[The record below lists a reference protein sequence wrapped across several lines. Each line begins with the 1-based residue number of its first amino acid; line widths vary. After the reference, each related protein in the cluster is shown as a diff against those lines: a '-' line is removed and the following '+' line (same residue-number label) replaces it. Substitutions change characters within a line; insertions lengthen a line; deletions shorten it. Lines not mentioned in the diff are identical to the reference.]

1 MDQPLPAIGRTT
13 FIIHTIV
20 AVAVGLPLLVA
31 PLWFGALFGW
41 ASQPELQPV
50 LRAFGAL
57 MLLLGGLTSF
67 YGIRAPSWAHVD
79 FIVRGERA
87 YLAVQT
93 LVFALAAVGGIGPA
107 LGNWLFA
114 AVSVGLFVL
123 FAATFAARPRTAQP
137 G

>member
-1 MDQPLPAIGRTT
+1 
-13 FIIHTIV
+13 
-20 AVAVGLPLLVA
+20 
-31 PLWFGALFGW
+31 
-41 ASQPELQPV
+41 
-50 LRAFGAL
+50 
-57 MLLLGGLTSF
+57 MLLFGGLTSF
-67 YGIRAPSWAHVD
+67 YGIRAPNWAHVD

-93 LVFALAAVGGIGPA
+93 VVFALAAVAGIGPA

-114 AVSVGLFVL
+114 AVSAVLFVL

>member
-1 MDQPLPAIGRTT
+1 
-13 FIIHTIV
+13 
-20 AVAVGLPLLVA
+20 
-31 PLWFGALFGW
+31 
-41 ASQPELQPV
+41 
-50 LRAFGAL
+50 
-57 MLLLGGLTSF
+57 
-67 YGIRAPSWAHVD
+67 
-79 FIVRGERA
+79 VRGERA

-114 AVSVGLFVL
+114 AVSVVLFVL

>member
-13 FIIHTIV
+13 FVIHTII
-20 AVAVGLPLLVA
+20 AVAMGLPLLAA

-50 LRAFGAL
+50 LRAFGAMFL
-57 MLLLGGLTSF
+57 GLGGLTSF
-67 YGIRAPSWAHVD
+67 YASRAPTWAHVD
-79 FIVRGERA
+79 YIVRGEMA

-93 LVFALAAVGGIGPA
+93 LVFVLSAFSGIGPA

-114 AVSVGLFVL
+114 AVSAVLFAL
-123 FAATFAARPRTAQP
+123 FAATYAARPK
-137 G
+137 

>member
-20 AVAVGLPLLVA
+20 AVAVGLPLLAA

-67 YGIRAPSWAHVD
+67 YGIRAPNWAHVEY
-79 FIVRGERA
+79 IVRGERA

-93 LVFALAAVGGIGPA
+93 LVFVLSAVAGIGPA
-107 LGNWLFA
+107 MGNWLFA
-114 AVSVGLFVL
+114 AVSAVLFAL
-123 FAATFAARPRTAQP
+123 FAATYAARPK
-137 G
+137 

>member
-1 MDQPLPAIGRTT
+1 MDQPLPGIGRTT

-31 PLWFGALFGW
+31 PIWFGALFGW

-67 YGIRAPSWAHVD
+67 YGMRAPNWAHVD

-93 LVFALAAVGGIGPA
+93 LVFALSAVAGIGPA

-114 AVSVGLFVL
+114 AVSAVLFVL
-123 FAATFAARPRTAQP
+123 FAATFAARPRTALP

>member
-20 AVAVGLPLLVA
+20 AVAVGLPLLAA

-57 MLLLGGLTSF
+57 MLAFGGLTSF
-67 YGIRAPSWAHVD
+67 YGIRAPTWAHVD
-79 FIVRGERA
+79 YIVRGEMA

-93 LVFALAAVGGIGPA
+93 LVFVLSAFAGVGPA

-114 AVSVGLFVL
+114 AVSAVLFAL
-123 FAATFAARPRTAQP
+123 FAATFAARPR
-137 G
+137 

>member
-13 FIIHTIV
+13 FIIHAIV
-20 AVAVGLPLLVA
+20 AVAVGLPLLAA
-31 PLWFGALFGW
+31 PIWFGGLFGW

-67 YGIRAPSWAHVD
+67 YGIRAPNWAHVD

-93 LVFALAAVGGIGPA
+93 VVFALAAVAGIGPA

-114 AVSVGLFVL
+114 AVSAVLFVL

>member
-20 AVAVGLPLLVA
+20 AVAVGLPLLAA

-67 YGIRAPSWAHVD
+67 YGIRAPTWAHVD

-93 LVFALAAVGGIGPA
+93 LVFVLSAFAGVGPA

-114 AVSVGLFVL
+114 AVSAVLFVL
-123 FAATFAARPRTAQP
+123 FAVTFAARPRTSQP

>member
-13 FIIHTIV
+13 FVIHTIV
-20 AVAVGLPLLVA
+20 AVVIGLSLLAA

-57 MLLLGGLTSF
+57 MLAFGGLTSF
-67 YGIRAPSWAHVD
+67 YGIRAPTWAHVD
-79 FIVRGERA
+79 YIVRGEMA

-93 LVFALAAVGGIGPA
+93 LVFVLSAFAGVGPA

-114 AVSVGLFVL
+114 AVSAVLFAL
-123 FAATFAARPRTAQP
+123 FAATFAARPR
-137 G
+137 